1 MARTEED
8 IRRSLAESLKGKP
21 LTVLA
26 EVKSVDQ
33 TARTCDIDD
42 DGVIMYGVRLQ
53 CIINGNT
60 GIVIYPKTGCQVLCA
75 RIEESDYYSVVH
87 ASEIDKLEIKIQDKS
102 LALDSNGF
110 VFNEGTIGA
119 VKADKMVEWMMK
131 VYNDLTTIQALLLT
145 SPVAGNG
152 ANLAISFTPQTPSPQ
167 LSYFAD
173 DKLKH

>member
-119 VKADKMVEWMMK
+119 VKADKILILRKE
-131 VYNDLTTIQALLLT
+131 I
-145 SPVAGNG
+145 G
-152 ANLAISFTPQTPSPQ
+152 
-167 LSYFAD
+167 
-173 DKLKH
+173 KLRLIICH

>member
-1 MARTEED
+1 MAKTEED
-8 IRRSLAESLKGKP
+8 IRRDLSNALKGKP
-21 LTVLA
+21 VTVLA

-53 CIINGNT
+53 CITNGNT

-102 LALDSNGF
+102 LTADSNGF
-110 VFNEGTIGA
+110 VFNGGSIGS

-131 VYNDLTTIQALLLT
+131 VFSDLQTLTTLLFT
-145 SPVAGNG
+145 SAVAGNG
-152 ANLAISFTPQTPSPQ
+152 SPLAIVFTPKTPQPQ
-167 LSYFAD
+167 LSDFAD
-173 DKLKH
+173 DALKH